1 MSKLKPV
8 FKNKKISKPTK
19 ALPKSLN
26 KLTKKSVNGHSQIA
40 VRKTQNTAKLKIWTC
55 FSAFS
60 KA

>member
-19 ALPKSLN
+19 ALQKSLN

-40 VRKTQNTAKLKIWTC
+40 VRKTQNKAKLKIWTC
-55 FSAFS
+55 FSASS